1 MPVDPAL
8 VGTVVAGP
16 VPSVIGRE
24 AVVAF
29 ARAVA
34 VGVAPDPASTDP
46 EAARALSHA
55 DVVAPP
61 TFAVTVAQAAEA
73 AFVLDPASGVDFSRV
88 VHGEQ
93 RLVHRRPI
101 VAGDRLTTAVV
112 LEALRTMAGNELVT
126 LRSEITDAAGAPV
139 CTATSMLVVRART
152 DEGAADGR
160 AA

>member
-8 VGTVVAGP
+8 VGAVVAGP
-16 VPSVIGRE
+16 TSSTVGRD

-34 VGVAPDPASTDP
+34 VGADPDPASTDP
-46 EAARALSHA
+46 GAARTLGHA

-61 TFAVTVAQAAEA
+61 TFAVRVAQAAEA

-93 RLVHRRPI
+93 RLVHHRPI
-101 VAGDRLTTAVV
+101 VAGDRLSTSVV

-126 LRSEITDAAGAPV
+126 LRSEITDDAGAPV
-139 CTATSMLVVRART
+139 CTATSMLVVRAKTEEPR
-152 DEGAADGR
+152 GR
-160 AA
+160 GPA

>member
-8 VGTVVAGP
+8 VGSVVSGP
-16 VPSVIGRE
+16 ASHVVERE

-34 VGVAPDPASTDP
+34 VGAEPDPASTDP
-46 EAARALSHA
+46 QAARALGHA

-61 TFAVTVAQAAEA
+61 TFAVTVSQRAEA
-73 AFVLDPASGVDFSRV
+73 LFVADPASGVDFSRV

-93 RLVHRRPI
+93 RLVHHRPI
-101 VAGDRLTTAVV
+101 TAGDRLVTSVV

-126 LRSEITDAAGAPV
+126 LRSEITGEGGEPV
-139 CTATSMLVVRART
+139 CTATSMLVVRAAT
-152 DEGAADGR
+152 QEGAS
-160 AA
+160 

>member
-16 VPSVIGRE
+16 TPSTVDRA

-29 ARAVA
+29 ARAVS
-34 VGVAPDPASTDP
+34 VGTEPDRASTDP
-46 EAARALSHA
+46 GAARSLGHA

-93 RLVHRRPI
+93 RLVHHRPI
-101 VAGDRLTTAVV
+101 VAGDRLVTSVV
-112 LEALRTMAGNELVT
+112 LGALRTMAGNELVT
-126 LRSEITDAAGAPV
+126 LRSEIADDAGAPV
-139 CTATSMLVVRART
+139 CTATSMLVVRAAAEQP
-152 DEGAADGR
+152 EGRGSA
-160 AA
+160 

>member
-16 VPSVIGRE
+16 TPTVVDRASI
-24 AVVAF
+24 VAF

-34 VGVAPDPASTDP
+34 VGTDPDPASTDP
-46 EAARALSHA
+46 EAARALGHA

-61 TFAVTVAQAAEA
+61 TFAVSIAQAVEA

-93 RLVHRRPI
+93 RLVHHRAI
-101 VAGDRLTTAVV
+101 IAGDHLVTSVV

-126 LRSEITDAAGAPV
+126 LRSEITDDGGAPV
-139 CTATSMLVVRART
+139 CTATSMLVVRAAA
-152 DEGAADGR
+152 DSEGAA
-160 AA
+160 

>member
-16 VPSVIGRE
+16 TPSVVDRE

-34 VGVAPDPASTDP
+34 VGGDPHPASTDP
-46 EAARALSHA
+46 ATARALGHA

-61 TFAVTVAQAAEA
+61 TFAVSVAQAAEA

-93 RLVHRRPI
+93 RLVHHRPI
-101 VAGDRLTTAVV
+101 TAGDHLLTSVT

-126 LRSEITDAAGAPV
+126 LRSEITDVDGAPV
-139 CTATSMLVVRART
+139 CTATSMLVVRAAAGGR
-152 DEGAADGR
+152 GAA
-160 AA
+160 